1 MKPARILVIAVA
13 VAVSCGGS
21 DDGGEPPAR
30 VDAALRTAAG
40 AQEVYSTLYGN
51 FTSDVGELAATAD
64 FQFPEGVQ
72 LEVTLQGTAGY
83 CIQASEEDSGLWHL
97 SRELPDVSEGGC

>member
-1 MKPARILVIAVA
+1 VKPALPLVIAIA
-13 VAVSCGGS
+13 LAASCCGG

-30 VDAALRTAAG
+30 VGAALKTAAG
-40 AQEVYSTLYGN
+40 AQELYSTLHGS
-51 FTSDVGELAATAD
+51 FTSNVDELAATANT
-64 FQFPEGVQ
+64 QFPEGVH

-97 SRELPDVSEGGC
+97 SRELPVVSDGGC